1 MTEAKKQLT
10 LRVIS
15 QERKLLEEVVDR
27 VSLPSTQGEITILP
41 KHAALLSEVDTG
53 HLRFTKDNNEQSV
66 VISKGFVDISPTGM
80 VTVLVD
86 SATHARDI
94 SVEKVQAAIKA
105 AQETMTHSEDRRELL
120 MAEASLKRA
129 MLEMKIAQKT
139 KKSGI

>member
-1 MTEAKKQLT
+1 MVDTKKLT
-10 LRVIS
+10 LKVIS
-15 QERKLLEEVVDR
+15 QERKLLEEVVDK

-41 KHAALLSEVDTG
+41 KHAALLSEVETG
-53 HLRFTKDNNEQSV
+53 YLRFTQEGSEQSV
-66 VISKGFVDISPTGM
+66 VISKGFVDVNPTGI

-94 SVEKVQAAIKA
+94 SMEKVQAAIKA
-105 AQETMTHSEDRRELL
+105 AQETMSHSEDRRELL

-129 MLEMKIAQKT
+129 MLELKMAQKS

>member
-1 MTEAKKQLT
+1 MSDKKLT

-15 QERKLLEEVVDR
+15 QERKLLEEIVDK
-27 VSLPSTQGEITILP
+27 VTLPTTDGEITVLP
-41 KHAALLSEVDTG
+41 SHAALLSELTTG
-53 HLRFTKDNNEQSV
+53 HLRFTQDGVEQDV
-66 VISKGFVDISPTGM
+66 VVSRGFVDVHPSGM

-105 AQETMTHSEDRRELL
+105 AQETMSHSEDRRELL

-129 MLEMKIAQKT
+129 MLEMKIAQKSS
-139 KKSGI
+139 KSRI

>member
-41 KHAALLSEVDTG
+41 KHAALLSEVETG
-53 HLRFTKDNNEQSV
+53 HLRFTQDGKEQGV
-66 VISKGFVDISPTGM
+66 VVSKGFVDVSPTGM

-86 SATHARDI
+86 SATQARDI

-105 AQETMTHSEDRRELL
+105 AQETMIHSEDRRELL

-129 MLEMKIAQKT
+129 MLEMKIAQKS

>member
-1 MTEAKKQLT
+1 MAEKKKLT

-15 QERKLLEEVVDR
+15 QERKLLEEVVDK

-41 KHAALLSEVDTG
+41 SHAALLSEMETG
-53 HLRFTKDNNEQSV
+53 HLRFTQDGSEQSV
-66 VISKGFVDISPTGM
+66 VVSRGFVDVNPTGI

-86 SATHARDI
+86 SAVHARDI
-94 SVEKVQAAIKA
+94 SVEKVQQAIKD

-129 MLEMKIAQKT
+129 MLELRVAQKT

>member
-1 MTEAKKQLT
+1 MSEEKKQLT

-27 VSLPSTQGEITILP
+27 VSMPSTQGEITILP
-41 KHAALLSEVDTG
+41 KHAALLSEVETG

-66 VISKGFVDISPTGM
+66 VISKGFVDVSPTGM